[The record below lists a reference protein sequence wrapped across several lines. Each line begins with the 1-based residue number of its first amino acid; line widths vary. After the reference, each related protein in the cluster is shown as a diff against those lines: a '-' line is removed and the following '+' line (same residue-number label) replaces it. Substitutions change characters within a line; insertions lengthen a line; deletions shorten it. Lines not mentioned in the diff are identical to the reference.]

1 MFIVTGGAGFI
12 GSNIVHALN
21 QRGIK
26 DIIVVDDLTDGYK
39 FRNIVDADIADY
51 RDKDEFLSELLAG
64 KYDPKKIKAI
74 LHQGACS
81 STTEWD
87 GRMMM
92 HNNYDYTKALFHF
105 CLQHHIPFIYASSAA
120 VYGASQQFAVDT
132 VNEMPLNVYGYS
144 KCQFDRYMRQHLPA
158 QHSQVVG
165 LRYFNVYGPREQH
178 KGSMASVA
186 YHFNKQLLETG
197 NIKLFAGSDDFKRD
211 FIYVEDVVSVI
222 FWFLDRPHHSGIFN
236 VGTGRSQT
244 FIDVANAVIA
254 WHQRGNI
261 NYIPFPPHLEG
272 SYQAFTQADNAKLH
286 SIGYENAFV
295 DVSTGTKKYL
305 DWLNGVS
312 KKIPHPVA

>member
-1 MFIVTGGAGFI
+1 MYIVTGGAGFI

-26 DIIVVDDLTDGYK
+26 DIIVVDDLSDGTK
-39 FRNIVDADIADY
+39 FRNIVDADITDY
-51 RDKDEFLSELLAG
+51 RDKDEFLAELLTG
-64 KYDPKKIKAI
+64 QYDPKKIKAI

-92 HNNYDYTKALFHF
+92 RNNYDYTKALFHF
-105 CLQHHIPFIYASSAA
+105 CLQHQIPFIYASSAA
-120 VYGASQQFAVDT
+120 VYGASQQFEVDPL
-132 VNEMPLNVYGYS
+132 NEMPLNVYGYS
-144 KCQFDRYMRQHLPA
+144 KCQFDRYLRHHLPA

-186 YHFNKQLLETG
+186 YHFNKQILETDS
-197 NIKLFAGSDDFKRD
+197 IKLFAGSDDFKRD

-222 FWFLDRPHHSGIFN
+222 LWFLDRPQLSGIFN

-244 FIDVANAVIA
+244 FIDVANAVIT
-254 WHQRGNI
+254 WHQSGKI
-261 NYIPFPPHLEG
+261 NYIPFPAHLEG
-272 SYQAFTQADNAKLH
+272 SYQAFTQADNAKLY
-286 SIGYENAFV
+286 SIGYENGFM
-295 DVSTGTKKYL
+295 DVATGTEKYL
-305 DWLNGVS
+305 NWLNGVS
-312 KKIPHPVA
+312 VKIPHPVA